1 MSIEDQM
8 VTDLLNIRNWVV
20 DLESRMG
27 KEIEDLLCT
36 IDKTLKIYR
45 SKAHLKDQHMGM
57 NEHVICDLK
66 QRLRDV
72 NSDRSIY

>member
-1 MSIEDQM
+1 MSIEDEM
-8 VTDLLNIRNWVV
+8 VSDLLNIRNWVV
-20 DLESRMG
+20 DLESRFG
-27 KEIEDLLCT
+27 KEIEDLLFT

-45 SKAHLKDQHMGM
+45 SKAHLKEPRGT
-57 NEHVICDLK
+57 NEHMICDLK